1 MFLLM
6 PTACYCLTTMLKLKS
21 KGSVPS
27 LWKLYLEWLLIH
39 ILNLPLMLFF
49 MMTEGMMLIFQPFM
63 YAIMVFLAYTSIN
76 KFNQFRQIYSHSLT
90 EKYLTEKFSD
100 KKKLIL
106 TYIVMTAC
114 QIGIMATVPKLTA
127 GLVNLLYVVIYRDD
141 LSNSSLN
148 DWEWY
153 SYSLPL
159 IILYSLVL
167 PLRLRYEPIEIPLS
181 YRVFDLLFVNIVGGL
196 IFIRIKNMFNQY
208 IFDFPSILPI
218 LAVAMPV
225 ISILFF
231 IIIADSDNNRRPN
244 YFYLFS
250 IPIIEAAALL
260 FPLFFI
266 VSFIWPYWLAPT
278 Y

>member
-6 PTACYCLTTMLKLKS
+6 PTACYCLTTLLKLKS

-39 ILNLPLMLFF
+39 ILSLPLMLFF

-76 KFNQFRQIYSHSLT
+76 KFNQFRQGYSHSLT
-90 EKYLTEKFSD
+90 EKFSS

-106 TYIVMTAC
+106 DYIVMTAC
-114 QIGIMATVPKLTA
+114 QIGIMATVPKLIA

-153 SYSLPL
+153 SYNLPL

-181 YRVFDLLFVNIVGGL
+181 YRVFDLLFVNIAGGL
-196 IFIRIKNMFNQY
+196 IFIRIKNMLSQY

-218 LAVAMPV
+218 LVVFMSV
-225 ISILFF
+225 IFIFFF
-231 IIIADSDNNRRPN
+231 IIITDSDNNGRPN

-260 FPLFFI
+260 FPIFFLNP
-266 VSFIWPYWLAPT
+266 SL
-278 Y
+278 